1 MPLPGGQDHWSN
13 ADTVKLLE
21 RMETNLPSNDSH
33 TFKSNPVTDG
43 LGKSGFKD
51 YSGETCKLK
60 WLHISY
66 HMRKFRTLTQL
77 VLEAKEGVERP
88 PQQYPKLRSQELT
101 KLLSEKY
108 RELPEQI
115 SLKYVQDFQ
124 KEKGEFEDKLAGG
137 PNSAGRKFPRHVRD
151 VKSPPEN
158 SFARRVKFHGEPRSP
173 REGAENTSMKG
184 GPGPKIRKKDLQPLS
199 AGSLQGGLGRG
210 SRLQRQNHQRL
221 LGAIL
226 MAHGHQGKM
235 KEGRKEGRRSSDPS
249 SGDADD
255 YGESEHSGPSSSS
268 PGHSSDSDSDS
279 S

>member
-21 RMETNLPSNDSH
+21 RLETNLPSNDSH
-33 TFKSNPVTDG
+33 TFKTTTRSQMDW
-43 LGKSGFKD
+43 GKVAFKD
-51 YSGETCKLK
+51 YSGEIVQTQMVTHFLPHEKIS
-60 WLHISY
+60 HID
-66 HMRKFRTLTQL
+66 
-77 VLEAKEGVERP
+77 P

-115 SLKYVQDFQ
+115 RLKYVQDFQ

-173 REGAENTSMKG
+173 REGHEG
-184 GPGPKIRKKDLQPLS
+184 GPRPQDPKDRPAAPVSRESARGAWTGLQAPETES
-199 AGSLQGGLGRG
+199 SEATGGNSHG
-210 SRLQRQNHQRL
+210 SRASGENE
-221 LGAIL
+221 
-226 MAHGHQGKM
+226 
-235 KEGRKEGRRSSDPS
+235 EGRKEGRRSSDPS